1 MILITILLRISWAIS
16 AIIMLVPAQSI
27 LKTYKK
33 NTIIKLEIIANAL
46 FKIKMMHNQ
55 FKK

>member
-1 MILITILLRISWAIS
+1 
-16 AIIMLVPAQSI
+16 MLVPAQSI